1 MATTTTDRQG
11 AGPARPRIA
20 PPRIHATVAGTLA
33 TFLLAL
39 AVLAWQMASGRDPVL
54 GHGFEAKA
62 APPRE
67 VVVRRVVI
75 TRVQQAH
82 VVEVRRVRH
91 SRHAKTQVAAAAPPP
106 VVRTVSAPKPA
117 AAPKPTA
124 APKPKPAP
132 APEPAAAPAEPA
144 PPTSHQS

>member
-1 MATTTTDRQG
+1 M
-11 AGPARPRIA
+11 
-20 PPRIHATVAGTLA
+20 HATVAGTLA

-54 GHGFEAKA
+54 GRGFEAKA

-75 TRVQQAH
+75 TRVKQAQ

-91 SRHAKTQVAAAAPPP
+91 ARHASAQVAAAPPP
-106 VVRTVSAPKPA
+106 PPVVHTVSAPKPA
-117 AAPKPTA
+117 P

-132 APEPAAAPAEPA
+132 APAPKPAPAAAEPA